1 MLTAMGEVIDMRDY
15 VSIRW
20 FSEDVVCGHCEQETR
35 GRVYDSGEAVLC
47 SEFGGPLI
55 TIGPAEYTGFTIVT
69 FSPEE

>member
-1 MLTAMGEVIDMRDY
+1 MGEVIDMRDY

-47 SEFGGPLI
+47 TECGGPLVVI
-55 TIGPAEYTGFTIVT
+55 APSDYFGVVVVT
-69 FSPEE
+69 FEEEPDV

>member
-1 MLTAMGEVIDMRDY
+1 MADVISMKEY
-15 VSIRW
+15 LSIRF
-20 FSEDVVCGHCEQETR
+20 FSEDVVCGHCERDTR

-47 SEFGGPLI
+47 SECGGPLI